1 MKWVWLLASITCEVI
16 GTTLL
21 KQASEESPK
30 RCGCRTQ
37 HRDDIASLGAI
48 SRLVLRL
55 LVPNPRKQQSRLRS
69 VDYFTRQLGR
79 LGSLIHT
86 VCNVAAIGS
95 DSIQF
100 SRVGQP
106 INYLDRR

>member
-1 MKWVWLLASITCEVI
+1 MLPAIWSSVQVAPPSSTLFHAGLRTMKWVWLLASITCEVI

-55 LVPNPRKQQSRLRS
+55 LVPNPRKQQ
-69 VDYFTRQLGR
+69 
-79 LGSLIHT
+79 
-86 VCNVAAIGS
+86 
-95 DSIQF
+95 
-100 SRVGQP
+100 
-106 INYLDRR
+106 